1 MSSGGLLI
9 TYRLREV
16 PRDATAWLRRLQ
28 VRSDGGRIRQIP
40 PPKLLQV
47 GVNVSPTREATFGV
61 PGRGGKG
68 WRRKSGHPDGSG
80 YAGVYLHG
88 PCAGR

>member
-1 MSSGGLLI
+1 
-9 TYRLREV
+9 
-16 PRDATAWLRRLQ
+16 
-28 VRSDGGRIRQIP
+28 
-40 PPKLLQV
+40 
-47 GVNVSPTREATFGV
+47 VSPTREATFGV